1 MPAEIKAETLE
12 TLFTC
17 YKNSQLKLRW
27 PSVFTLPFWMQSWWQ
42 VFGYEYELFVHT
54 VYKDGRLLGIAPL
67 MLKDGEARLIGSPDV
82 CDYLDFITSPDKRD
96 EEEFFDIL
104 LPYLKESGV
113 ENLILNAQRPDA
125 AVFRG
130 FFASERFPSPKAHF
144 IREDQSYELTLA
156 SSWEDYLA
164 ALTKKQRHEVRRKL
178 RRLQN
183 EKENWNFRVLEKAAE
198 VEAFIPDFFELF
210 KENSEKENF
219 LTDQMQQYF
228 QTLISAGVKDN
239 HARLGLLDIDGITA
253 AAVLY
258 FDYRDRIYLYNSG
271 FKFAYRD
278 LSAGLLSKV
287 LCIKES
293 ITTGHKA
300 FDFLKGQEVYKSRLG
315 GNPIPIYT
323 VTIPIS

>member
-12 TLFTC
+12 ALFAC
-17 YKNSQLKLRW
+17 KNNSQLSLQW
-27 PSVFTLPFWMQSWWQ
+27 PSVFSLPFWMLSWWQ
-42 VFGYEYELFVHT
+42 VFGYEYELFVRA
-54 VYKDGRLLGIAPL
+54 VYKDGHLLGIAPL

-96 EEEFFDIL
+96 EEDFFDIL

-113 ENLILNAQRPDA
+113 ENLVLYAQRPDA
-125 AVFRG
+125 AVFRS
-130 FFASERFPSPKAHF
+130 FFAAERFSAAAANF
-144 IREDQSYELTLA
+144 VLEDQSFELFLP
-156 SSWEDYLA
+156 SSWDNYLA

-183 EKENWNFRVLEKAAE
+183 DRASWNYRVLEKAAE
-198 VEAFIPDFFELF
+198 LEAFIPDFFELF

-219 LTDQMQQYF
+219 LTDRMQQYF

-239 HARLGLLDIDGITA
+239 HARFGLLDIDGKTA

-293 ITTGHKA
+293 IATGHKV

-315 GNPIPIYT
+315 GKPIPIYT
-323 VTIPIS
+323 ITIPIS